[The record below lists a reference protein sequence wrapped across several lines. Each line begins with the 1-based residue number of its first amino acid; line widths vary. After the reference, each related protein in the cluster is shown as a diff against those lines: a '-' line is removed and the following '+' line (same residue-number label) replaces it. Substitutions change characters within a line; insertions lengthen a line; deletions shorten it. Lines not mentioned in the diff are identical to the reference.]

1 MKKVTLMI
9 VLVGL
14 TVGTVSATTWF
25 ERKTK
30 CPICKT
36 TNKLQ
41 AIGSYGSY
49 IYSWPEKFE
58 YIYWPVTETYCL
70 YTCKKCK
77 YSAFMWDFSEMGK
90 DTLKIIK
97 NALPE
102 LKLPASKYSDNM
114 TKKLESAELIYK
126 LYNHNPDFW
135 CKFYRIKGYH
145 YEAEGNIE
153 QAKIE
158 RLKAL
163 AIADSLLSV
172 PDNDYRKKE
181 LLFITSS
188 MKHFTNQDSES
199 IKDIDLAL
207 SLTYNNPN
215 IDQEKN
221 SGFDSYLTRLLNELK
236 MKIIGKENE

>member
-9 VLVGL
+9 VFIGVM
-14 TVGTVSATTWF
+14 VGTVFATTWF
-25 ERKTK
+25 KKKTK

-36 TNKLQ
+36 TDELL

-49 IYSWPEKFE
+49 IYGWPEKFE

-77 YSAFMWDFSEMGK
+77 YSAFMWDFNDIGK

-97 NALPE
+97 NALPK
-102 LKLPASKYSDNM
+102 LKLPASKYSDKM

-126 LYNHNPDFW
+126 LYNYDSDFW
-135 CKFYRIKGYH
+135 CRFHRIKGYH
-145 YEAEGNIE
+145 YAKEGNIE
-153 QAKIE
+153 QAKME

-163 AIADSLLSV
+163 AIADSLLLV

-188 MKHFTNQDSES
+188 MKHFTNQDDES

-215 IDQEKN
+215 IVPAKN
-221 SGFDSYLTRLLNELK
+221 SNFDSYLTELLNELK
-236 MKIIGKENE
+236 IKIIDKK